1 MTDNE
6 KRAHDI
12 ALVLLAE
19 IMKPQ
24 CLVNEVV
31 GGSKSATVD
40 AYVKYKT
47 AYDSALTALN
57 RDYPSGS

>member
-24 CLVNEVV
+24 YLVNEVV

-40 AYVKYKT
+40 AYAKYKT
-47 AYDSALTALN
+47 AYDSALKALN